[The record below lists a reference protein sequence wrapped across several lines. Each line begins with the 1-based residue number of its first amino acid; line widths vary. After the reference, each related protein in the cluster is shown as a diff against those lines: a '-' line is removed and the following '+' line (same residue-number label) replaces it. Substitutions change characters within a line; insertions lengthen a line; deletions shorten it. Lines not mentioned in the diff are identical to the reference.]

1 MEKFVGV
8 WKLEEPIYCKKE
20 VSGKSFESII
30 GGMKVCFCFPSCP
43 EEMSEIGNTLDKGD
57 LIAPLKFMQEEINW
71 GTIHAWPEGLFS
83 VNALLCIGKGDESII
98 EKIYEDFPRWKEKF
112 EKLVLIDSGNFI
124 RPEQKPLSLLQYG
137 NGIYDGLE
145 IFMVKDSKKIE
156 RKINNRHLD
165 PIELSLVSR
174 EQCYSTEKISML
186 LKNAGDSKDI
196 IFPYELLIVAY
207 RAVIRH
213 DFRSAIIIAGTAVEK
228 AILARIQKFYDDNQQ
243 MTFEAD
249 RKKHKMLGKEFAW
262 LSELGLAIP
271 VQDYQTQILDIRNP
285 TAHEGKSQNY
295 STTIKYLENCK
306 TIIQTYSS
314 NILETINE
322 KI

>member
-1 MEKFVGV
+1 MYVGV
-8 WKLEEPIYCKKE
+8 WKLDEPIYCKKE
-20 VSGKSFESII
+20 VSGKSFESVI

-43 EEMSEIGNTLDKGD
+43 EEMPEIRNSLDKGD
-57 LIAPLKFMQEEINW
+57 LIAPLNFMQEQINW

-83 VNALLCIGKGDESII
+83 VNALLCVGKDDARM

-112 EKLVLIDSGNFI
+112 KRLVLIDSGNFI
-124 RPEQKPLSLLQYG
+124 QPKQKPVSLLQYG

-145 IFMVKDSKKIE
+145 IFIVKDSRKIE
-156 RKINNRHLD
+156 RKINNRHFD
-165 PIELSLVSR
+165 PIKLSMVSR
-174 EQCYSTEKISML
+174 EQCYSAEKISML
-186 LKNAGDSKDI
+186 LKNAGDAKDI
-196 IFPYELLIVAY
+196 SFPYELLIVAY

-228 AILARIQKFYDDNQQ
+228 ALLARIKKFYDDNQQ
-243 MTFEAD
+243 VTFEAD

-262 LSELGLAIP
+262 LSELGIAIP

-285 TAHEGKSQNY
+285 TAHEGKSQDY

-306 TIIQTYSS
+306 IIIQTYSS
-314 NILETINE
+314 DVLEV
-322 KI
+322 

>member
-1 MEKFVGV
+1 
-8 WKLEEPIYCKKE
+8 
-20 VSGKSFESII
+20 
-30 GGMKVCFCFPSCP
+30 MKVCVCFPPCP
-43 EEMSEIGNTLDKGD
+43 EEMPESRNSLDKGE
-57 LIAPLKFMQEEINW
+57 LIAPLNFIQEQINW

-83 VNALLCIGKGDESII
+83 VNALLCIGKGDERI

-112 EKLVLIDSGNFI
+112 KKLVLIDSGKFSQ
-124 RPEQKPLSLLQYG
+124 PEQKPVSLLQYG

-145 IFMVKDSKKIE
+145 LFVVKDGKKIE
-156 RKINNRHLD
+156 RKINNRHLN
-165 PIELSLVSR
+165 PIELGMVSS
-174 EQCYSTEKISML
+174 EQCYSAEKISML

-262 LSELGLAIP
+262 LSELGIAIP

-295 STTIKYLENCK
+295 SATIEYLENCK

-314 NILETINE
+314 NVLEN
-322 KI
+322 

>member
-1 MEKFVGV
+1 
-8 WKLEEPIYCKKE
+8 
-20 VSGKSFESII
+20 
-30 GGMKVCFCFPSCP
+30 MKVCVCFPPCP
-43 EEMSEIGNTLDKGD
+43 EEMPESRNSLDKGE
-57 LIAPLKFMQEEINW
+57 LIAPLNFIQEQINW

-83 VNALLCIGKGDESII
+83 VNALLCIGKGDERI
-98 EKIYEDFPRWKEKF
+98 EKIYEGFPRWKEKF
-112 EKLVLIDSGNFI
+112 KKLVLIDSGKFSQ
-124 RPEQKPLSLLQYG
+124 PEQKPVSLLQYG

-145 IFMVKDSKKIE
+145 LFVVKDGKKIE
-156 RKINNRHLD
+156 RKINNRHLN
-165 PIELSLVSR
+165 PIELGMVSS
-174 EQCYSTEKISML
+174 EQCYSAEKISML

-262 LSELGLAIP
+262 LSELGIAIP

-295 STTIKYLENCK
+295 SATIEYLENCK

-314 NILETINE
+314 NVLEN
-322 KI
+322 

>member
-1 MEKFVGV
+1 
-8 WKLEEPIYCKKE
+8 
-20 VSGKSFESII
+20 
-30 GGMKVCFCFPSCP
+30 MKVCVCFPPCP
-43 EEMSEIGNTLDKGD
+43 EEMPESRNSLDKGE
-57 LIAPLKFMQEEINW
+57 LIAPLNFIQEQINW

-83 VNALLCIGKGDESII
+83 VNALLCIGKGDERI

-112 EKLVLIDSGNFI
+112 KKLVLIDSGKFSQ
-124 RPEQKPLSLLQYG
+124 PEQKPVSLLQYG

-145 IFMVKDSKKIE
+145 LFVVKDGKKIE
-156 RKINNRHLD
+156 RKINNRHLN
-165 PIELSLVSR
+165 PIELGMVSS
-174 EQCYSTEKISML
+174 EQCYSAEKISML

-262 LSELGLAIP
+262 LSELGIAIP

-285 TAHEGKSQNY
+285 TAHEGKV
-295 STTIKYLENCK
+295 K
-306 TIIQTYSS
+306 IIVRQ
-314 NILETINE
+314 
-322 KI
+322 